1 MHVYWQDHQYVRW
14 HVLIAG
20 LLLWDPPPCPLCSF
34 LSPSLPLSLSALSL
48 FQLCVLAA
56 ALPCITKPVLPACPI
71 VLRTSQVMINTNT
84 QQWELQHPASVGV
97 ACLKVGT
104 NRQWPALRSHKPRI
118 LYDFSFLVEGLER
131 WKSPSPRCSPACV
144 LMHFCCGKLCLLR
157 DLKILIS
164 ET

>member
-1 MHVYWQDHQYVRW
+1 MRLYWQDHQYVRW

-84 QQWELQHPASVGV
+84 QQWELQQPASVGV
-97 ACLKVGT
+97 ANLKVGMSS
-104 NRQWPALRSHKPRI
+104 QWPALRSHKPRI
-118 LYDFSFLVEGLER
+118 LYDSSFLDEGLER

-144 LMHFCCGKLCLLR
+144 SMHFGSGDSCLR
-157 DLKILIS
+157 RGLIIFIW